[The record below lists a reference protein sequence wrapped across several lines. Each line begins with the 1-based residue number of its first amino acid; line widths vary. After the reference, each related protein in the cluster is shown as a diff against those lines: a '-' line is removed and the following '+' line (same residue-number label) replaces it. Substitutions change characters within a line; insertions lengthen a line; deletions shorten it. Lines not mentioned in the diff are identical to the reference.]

1 VGHIYH
7 ASLFEALIL
16 PCSTAPAEL
25 SVDAVDEFGQ
35 FLNDSDVELTLIN
48 PLLRQEKS
56 KLRQVAPGRYLAD
69 LVTAKPGAYHM
80 DIALKRN
87 NEVVYRQS
95 RGMTVGYSDELR
107 IRPTNEK
114 LLRAIAEASGG
125 TFSPYPAQLF
135 SDDGRTATRPT
146 PLTTSLL
153 TAAVLLLV
161 LDVALRRIDFS
172 LHWPFRR
179 RTE

>member
-1 VGHIYH
+1 MRKSDARGISVGLARHG
-7 ASLFEALIL
+7 AS
-16 PCSTAPAEL
+16 AEL

-56 KLRQVAPGRYLAD
+56 TLKQVAPGRYLAN
-69 LVTAKPGAYHM
+69 LATAKPGAYHM
-80 DIALKRN
+80 DIALNRDN
-87 NEVVYRQS
+87 QVVYRQS

-114 LLRAIAEASGG
+114 LLRSIADTSSG

-146 PLTTSLL
+146 PLTSALL
-153 TAAVLLLV
+153 TTAVLLLV
-161 LDVALRRIDFS
+161 IDVALRRIDFS

-179 RTE
+179 EAA